1 MAQNTV
7 ISPGYPLPTDTSG
20 KNIHAHG
27 GGILK
32 VGTLYH
38 WYGTSIKTQ
47 PGWLSEGITL
57 YTSTDLG
64 TWTDHGVVFHN
75 TSIVDVWQPGPYR
88 IERPKVVFCAHT
100 QKYVMYFHLDTSS
113 FSMGAVGVAQSANP
127 KGPFEWVHGF
137 QPDGQRSLDMGL
149 YAEGDSAWLV
159 RSVDNQYAGISKL
172 TQDFLNTTGIVS
184 RGPKMEGQ
192 CIFKSGGRYY
202 LLGSHLTGWSPNA
215 AILAWSPNLSGAS
228 WTSLGNPSGSS
239 TTFNSQS
246 TFVLPY
252 IHPNTGKEL
261 FIYMGDD
268 WNNSGVGSVSNATY
282 VWLPMQPADHDSFSF
297 TWHDHWKIG
306 DF

>member
-1 MAQNTV
+1 MHLPACILLATWSFVALTVAAPNPEVVCVCDYVFHFNVCLFVLMAQNTV

-149 YAEGDSAWLV
+149 YALRLACALRRQSV
-159 RSVDNQYAGISKL
+159 RGHLQAHPRFSQHDGHRVAR
-172 TQDFLNTTGIVS
+172 TQD
-184 RGPKMEGQ
+184 
-192 CIFKSGGRYY
+192 GRAVHLQVGRS
-202 LLGSHLTGWSPNA
+202 LL
-215 AILAWSPNLSGAS
+215 LAWQSPDGLVAQRGHSRLVPKP
-228 WTSLGNPSGSS
+228 LGGLLDLVG
-239 TTFNSQS
+239 QS
-246 TFVLPY
+246 IRF
-252 IHPNTGKEL
+252 
-261 FIYMGDD
+261 F
-268 WNNSGVGSVSNATY
+268 
-282 VWLPMQPADHDSFSF
+282 DHL
-297 TWHDHWKIG
+297 
-306 DF
+306 